1 MTGRGIVPRAATSAV
16 TLGSPSS
23 LAGTVVIARR
33 TAGADLP
40 LVVVADLVIPV
51 DHPEPLAVARL
62 AIPADHPV
70 PLHPLPFPEVLLSAA
85 VRGEEAAEQAVVLEA
100 LILGANSATSLIAE
114 WKTQTRISN
123 IEMGVLNGTV
133 VSVIARVTGTVTPA
147 RTRKC
152 VNKAG
157 AEVLI

>member
-23 LAGTVVIARR
+23 LAGAVARR
-33 TAGADLP
+33 TPGADLP
-40 LVVVADLVIPV
+40 LVEVADLVIPV

-70 PLHPLPFPEVLLSAA
+70 PLHPLPFPEVLLPAA
-85 VRGEEAAEQAVVLEA
+85 VRGEEAAGQAVVLEA
-100 LILGANSATSLIAE
+100 LILGANSVMSLIE
-114 WKTQTRISN
+114 GWKTQTLISN

>member
-23 LAGTVVIARR
+23 LAVARR
-33 TAGADLP
+33 TPGADLP

-51 DHPEPLAVARL
+51 DHPEPLAVVRL

-70 PLHPLPFPEVLLSAA
+70 PLHPLPFPEVLLPAA
-85 VRGEEAAEQAVVLEA
+85 VRGEEAAGQAVVLEA
-100 LILGANSATSLIAE
+100 LILGANSAMSLIAE

>member
-23 LAGTVVIARR
+23 LAGAVARR

-70 PLHPLPFPEVLLSAA
+70 PLHPLPFPEVLLPAA
-85 VRGEEAAEQAVVLEA
+85 VRGEEAAGQAVVLEA
-100 LILGANSATSLIAE
+100 LILGANSAMSLIAE

-123 IEMGVLNGTV
+123 IKMGVLNGTV

>member
-23 LAGTVVIARR
+23 LAGAVARR
-33 TAGADLP
+33 TPGADLP

-51 DHPEPLAVARL
+51 DHPEPLAVAPL

-70 PLHPLPFPEVLLSAA
+70 PLHPLPFPEVLLPAA
-85 VRGEEAAEQAVVLEA
+85 VRGEEAAGQAVVLEA
-100 LILGANSATSLIAE
+100 LILGANSAMSLIAE

>member
-23 LAGTVVIARR
+23 LAGAVARR
-33 TAGADLP
+33 TPGADLP

-51 DHPEPLAVARL
+51 DHPEPFAVARL

-70 PLHPLPFPEVLLSAA
+70 PLHPLPFPEVLLPTAD
-85 VRGEEAAEQAVVLEA
+85 RGEEAAGQAVVLEA
-100 LILGANSATSLIAE
+100 LILGANSAMSLIAE

>member
-23 LAGTVVIARR
+23 LAGAVARR
-33 TAGADLP
+33 TAGAVLP

-70 PLHPLPFPEVLLSAA
+70 PLHPLPFPEVLLPAA
-85 VRGEEAAEQAVVLEA
+85 VRGEEAAGQAVVLEA
-100 LILGANSATSLIAE
+100 LILGANSAMSLIAE

>member
-23 LAGTVVIARR
+23 LAGAVDRR

-70 PLHPLPFPEVLLSAA
+70 PLHPLPFPEVLLPAA
-85 VRGEEAAEQAVVLEA
+85 VRGEEAAGQAVVLEA
-100 LILGANSATSLIAE
+100 LILGANSAMSLIAE

>member
-23 LAGTVVIARR
+23 LAGAVARR

-62 AIPADHPV
+62 PIPADHPV
-70 PLHPLPFPEVLLSAA
+70 PLHPLPFPEVLLPAA
-85 VRGEEAAEQAVVLEA
+85 VRGEEAAGQAVVLEA
-100 LILGANSATSLIAE
+100 LILGANSVMSLIAE

>member
-23 LAGTVVIARR
+23 LAGAVARR
-33 TAGADLP
+33 TTGADLP

-51 DHPEPLAVARL
+51 DHPEPLAVVRL

-70 PLHPLPFPEVLLSAA
+70 PLHPLPFPEVLLPAA
-85 VRGEEAAEQAVVLEA
+85 VRGEEAAGQAVVLEA
-100 LILGANSATSLIAE
+100 LILGANSAMSLIAE

>member
-23 LAGTVVIARR
+23 LAGTVARR

-70 PLHPLPFPEVLLSAA
+70 PLHPLPFPEVLLPAA
-85 VRGEEAAEQAVVLEA
+85 VRGEEAAGQAVVLEA
-100 LILGANSATSLIAE
+100 LILGANSAMSLIAK

>member
-23 LAGTVVIARR
+23 LAGAVARR

-70 PLHPLPFPEVLLSAA
+70 PLHPLPFPEVLLPAA
-85 VRGEEAAEQAVVLEA
+85 VRGEEAAGQAVVLEA
-100 LILGANSATSLIAE
+100 LILGANSAMSLIAE

-133 VSVIARVTGTVTPA
+133 VSVIARVTGTVKPA

>member
-23 LAGTVVIARR
+23 LAGAVARR
-33 TAGADLP
+33 TPGADLP

-62 AIPADHPV
+62 AIPADHPL
-70 PLHPLPFPEVLLSAA
+70 PLHPLPFPEVLLPAA
-85 VRGEEAAEQAVVLEA
+85 VRGEEAAGQAVVLEA
-100 LILGANSATSLIAE
+100 LILGANSAMSLIAE

>member
-23 LAGTVVIARR
+23 LAGAVARR

-70 PLHPLPFPEVLLSAA
+70 PLHPLPLPEVLLPAA
-85 VRGEEAAEQAVVLEA
+85 VRGEEAAGQAVVLEA
-100 LILGANSATSLIAE
+100 LILGANSAMSLIAE

>member
-1 MTGRGIVPRAATSAV
+1 MTGRGIVPKAATSAV

-23 LAGTVVIARR
+23 LAGAVARR
-33 TAGADLP
+33 TPGADLP

-51 DHPEPLAVARL
+51 DHLEPLAVARL

-70 PLHPLPFPEVLLSAA
+70 PLHPLPFPEVLLPAA
-85 VRGEEAAEQAVVLEA
+85 VRGEEAAGQAVVLEA
-100 LILGANSATSLIAE
+100 LILGANSAMSLIAE

>member
-23 LAGTVVIARR
+23 LAGAVARR
-33 TAGADLP
+33 TPGADLP

-70 PLHPLPFPEVLLSAA
+70 PLHPLPFPEVLLPAA

-100 LILGANSATSLIAE
+100 LILGANSAMSLIAE

-133 VSVIARVTGTVTPA
+133 VSVIVRVTGTVTPA

>member
-23 LAGTVVIARR
+23 LAGAVARR
-33 TAGADLP
+33 TTGADLP

-70 PLHPLPFPEVLLSAA
+70 PLHPLPFPEVLLPAA
-85 VRGEEAAEQAVVLEA
+85 VRGEEAAGQAVVLEA
-100 LILGANSATSLIAE
+100 LILGANSAMSLIAE

-147 RTRKC
+147 RTRKY

>member
-1 MTGRGIVPRAATSAV
+1 MTGRGIVPRVATSAV

-23 LAGTVVIARR
+23 LAGAVARR

-70 PLHPLPFPEVLLSAA
+70 PLHPLPFPEVLLPAA
-85 VRGEEAAEQAVVLEA
+85 VRGEEAAGQAVVLEA
-100 LILGANSATSLIAE
+100 LILGANSAMSLIAE

>member
-23 LAGTVVIARR
+23 LAGAVARR

-51 DHPEPLAVARL
+51 DHPEPLAVAGL

-70 PLHPLPFPEVLLSAA
+70 PLHPLPFPEVLLPAA
-85 VRGEEAAEQAVVLEA
+85 VRGEEAAEQAVVSEA
-100 LILGANSATSLIAE
+100 LILGANSVMSLIAE

>member
-23 LAGTVVIARR
+23 LAGAVARR

-62 AIPADHPV
+62 AIPADHLV
-70 PLHPLPFPEVLLSAA
+70 PLHPLPFPEVLLPAA
-85 VRGEEAAEQAVVLEA
+85 VRGEEAAGQAVVLEA
-100 LILGANSATSLIAE
+100 LILGANSAMSLIAE

>member
-1 MTGRGIVPRAATSAV
+1 MTGRGIVHRAATSAV

-23 LAGTVVIARR
+23 LAGAVARR

-70 PLHPLPFPEVLLSAA
+70 PLHPLPFPEVLLPAA

-100 LILGANSATSLIAE
+100 LILGANSAMSLIAE

>member
-23 LAGTVVIARR
+23 LAGTVARR

-51 DHPEPLAVARL
+51 DHP
-62 AIPADHPV
+62 V
-70 PLHPLPFPEVLLSAA
+70 PLHPLPFPEVLLPAA
-85 VRGEEAAEQAVVLEA
+85 VRGEEAAGQAVVLEA
-100 LILGANSATSLIAE
+100 LILGANSAMSLIAE

-123 IEMGVLNGTV
+123 IETGVLNGTV

>member
-23 LAGTVVIARR
+23 LAGAVARG
-33 TAGADLP
+33 TPGADLP

-70 PLHPLPFPEVLLSAA
+70 PLHPLPFPEVLLPAA
-85 VRGEEAAEQAVVLEA
+85 VRGEEAAGQAVVLEA
-100 LILGANSATSLIAE
+100 LILGANSAMSLIAE

>member
-23 LAGTVVIARR
+23 LAGAVARR
-33 TAGADLP
+33 TPGADLP

-70 PLHPLPFPEVLLSAA
+70 PLHPLPFPEVLLPAA
-85 VRGEEAAEQAVVLEA
+85 VRGEEAAGQAVVLEA
-100 LILGANSATSLIAE
+100 LILGANSVMSLIEE

>member
-1 MTGRGIVPRAATSAV
+1 MTGRGIVPRAVTSAV

-23 LAGTVVIARR
+23 LAGAVARR
-33 TAGADLP
+33 TPGADLP

-70 PLHPLPFPEVLLSAA
+70 PLHPLPFPEVLLPAA
-85 VRGEEAAEQAVVLEA
+85 VRGEEAAGQAVVLEA
-100 LILGANSATSLIAE
+100 LILGANSAMSLIAE

>member
-23 LAGTVVIARR
+23 LAGAVARR
-33 TAGADLP
+33 TPGADLP

-70 PLHPLPFPEVLLSAA
+70 PLHPLPFPEVLLPAA

-157 AEVLI
+157 AGVLI

>member
-23 LAGTVVIARR
+23 LAGAVARR
-33 TAGADLP
+33 TPGADLT

-70 PLHPLPFPEVLLSAA
+70 PLHPLPFPEVLLPAA
-85 VRGEEAAEQAVVLEA
+85 VRGEEAAGQAVVLEA
-100 LILGANSATSLIAE
+100 LILGANSAMSLIAE

>member
-1 MTGRGIVPRAATSAV
+1 MTGHGIVPRAATSAV

-23 LAGTVVIARR
+23 LAGAVARR

-70 PLHPLPFPEVLLSAA
+70 PLHPLPFPEVLLPAA
-85 VRGEEAAEQAVVLEA
+85 VRGEEAAGQAVVLEA
-100 LILGANSATSLIAE
+100 LILGANSVMSLIAE

>member
-23 LAGTVVIARR
+23 LAGAVARR

-70 PLHPLPFPEVLLSAA
+70 PLHPLPFPEVLLPAA
-85 VRGEEAAEQAVVLEA
+85 VRGEEAAGQAVVLEA
-100 LILGANSATSLIAE
+100 LILGANSVMSLIAE

>member
-1 MTGRGIVPRAATSAV
+1 MISAV
-16 TLGSPSS
+16 TRGSPSS

-40 LVVVADLVIPV
+40 LVVVVHLAIPV
-51 DHPEPLAVARL
+51 DHLEPLAVASL

-70 PLHPLPFPEVLLSAA
+70 PLHPLPFPEVLIPAV

-100 LILGANSATSLIAE
+100 PILDANSATSLIAE
-114 WKTQTRISN
+114 WKTQTHISN
-123 IEMGVLNGTV
+123 IETGVLNGTV
-133 VSVIARVTGTVTPA
+133 VSVIARESGTVTLT

>member
-16 TLGSPSS
+16 TLGSPNS
-23 LAGTVVIARR
+23 LAGAVARR
-33 TAGADLP
+33 TPGADLP

-62 AIPADHPV
+62 AIPADHLV
-70 PLHPLPFPEVLLSAA
+70 PLHPLPFPEVLLPAA
-85 VRGEEAAEQAVVLEA
+85 VRGEEAAGQAVVLEA
-100 LILGANSATSLIAE
+100 LILGANSAMSLIAE

>member
-23 LAGTVVIARR
+23 LAGAVARR
-33 TAGADLP
+33 TPGADLP

-51 DHPEPLAVARL
+51 DHLEPLAVARL

-70 PLHPLPFPEVLLSAA
+70 PLHPLPFPEVLLPAA
-85 VRGEEAAEQAVVLEA
+85 VRGEEAAGQAVVLEA
-100 LILGANSATSLIAE
+100 LILGANSVMSLIEE
-114 WKTQTRISN
+114 WKTQTLISN

>member
-23 LAGTVVIARR
+23 LAGAVARR

-70 PLHPLPFPEVLLSAA
+70 PLHPLPFPEVLLPAA
-85 VRGEEAAEQAVVLEA
+85 VRGEEAAGQAVVLEA
-100 LILGANSATSLIAE
+100 LILGANSAMSLITE

>member
-1 MTGRGIVPRAATSAV
+1 MTGHGIVPRAATSAV

-23 LAGTVVIARR
+23 LAGAVARR

-70 PLHPLPFPEVLLSAA
+70 PLHPLPFPEVLLPAA
-85 VRGEEAAEQAVVLEA
+85 VRGEEAAGQAVVLEA
-100 LILGANSATSLIAE
+100 LILGANSAMSLIAE

>member
-23 LAGTVVIARR
+23 LAGAVARR
-33 TAGADLP
+33 TTGADLP

-70 PLHPLPFPEVLLSAA
+70 PLHPLPFPEVLLPAA
-85 VRGEEAAEQAVVLEA
+85 VRGEEAAGQAVVLEA
-100 LILGANSATSLIAE
+100 LILGANSAMSLIAE

>member
-23 LAGTVVIARR
+23 LAGAVARR

-51 DHPEPLAVARL
+51 DHPEPFAVARL
-62 AIPADHPV
+62 AIPADHLV
-70 PLHPLPFPEVLLSAA
+70 PLHPLPFPEVLLPAA
-85 VRGEEAAEQAVVLEA
+85 VRGEEAAGQAVVLEA
-100 LILGANSATSLIAE
+100 LILGANSVMSLIAE

>member
-23 LAGTVVIARR
+23 LAGAVARR
-33 TAGADLP
+33 TPGADLP

-70 PLHPLPFPEVLLSAA
+70 PLHPLPFPEVLLPAA
-85 VRGEEAAEQAVVLEA
+85 VR
-100 LILGANSATSLIAE
+100 
-114 WKTQTRISN
+114 
-123 IEMGVLNGTV
+123 
-133 VSVIARVTGTVTPA
+133 
-147 RTRKC
+147 
-152 VNKAG
+152 
-157 AEVLI
+157 

>member
-1 MTGRGIVPRAATSAV
+1 MTGRGIVPKAATSAV

-23 LAGTVVIARR
+23 LAGAVARR

-70 PLHPLPFPEVLLSAA
+70 PLHPLPFPEVLLPAA
-85 VRGEEAAEQAVVLEA
+85 VRGEEAAGQAVVLEA
-100 LILGANSATSLIAE
+100 LILGANSAMSLIAE

>member
-23 LAGTVVIARR
+23 LAGAVARR

-70 PLHPLPFPEVLLSAA
+70 PLHPLPFPEVLLPAA
-85 VRGEEAAEQAVVLEA
+85 VRGEEAAGQAVVLEA
-100 LILGANSATSLIAE
+100 LILGANSAMSLIAE
-114 WKTQTRISN
+114 WRTQTRISN

>member
-23 LAGTVVIARR
+23 LAGAVARR
-33 TAGADLP
+33 TPRADLP

-70 PLHPLPFPEVLLSAA
+70 PLHPLPFPEVLLPAA
-85 VRGEEAAEQAVVLEA
+85 VRGEEAAGQAVVLEA
-100 LILGANSATSLIAE
+100 LILGANSAMSLIAE

>member
-23 LAGTVVIARR
+23 LAGAVARR

-70 PLHPLPFPEVLLSAA
+70 PLHPLPFPEVLLPAA
-85 VRGEEAAEQAVVLEA
+85 VRGEEAAGQAVVLEA
-100 LILGANSATSLIAE
+100 LILGANSAMSLIAE

-157 AEVLI
+157 AEVLT